1 MVSLLFEDGEIGDLC
16 RFFASQEGD
25 TLGDLRL
32 LGEDEDFFFLA
43 KSFGGL
49 DSAARESGARSSSP
63 GDLRSSATDKL

>member
-16 RFFASQEGD
+16 RFFASREGD

-43 KSFGGL
+43 AFFVEL
-49 DSAARESGARSSSP
+49 DSAARESGVRSSSP
-63 GDLRSSATDKL
+63 EDLRSSTTDKL